1 MRLSTNTN
9 FENYLKDFFE
19 SYSFLLERRNKTLLG
34 YGFGM
39 REKSLVEILMK
50 YLSTTY
56 LLFN

>member
-1 MRLSTNTN
+1 MRFFTNTN

-39 REKSLVEILMK
+39 RKKSLVEIFMK
-50 YLSTTY
+50 YLSITY
-56 LLFN
+56 LLLN